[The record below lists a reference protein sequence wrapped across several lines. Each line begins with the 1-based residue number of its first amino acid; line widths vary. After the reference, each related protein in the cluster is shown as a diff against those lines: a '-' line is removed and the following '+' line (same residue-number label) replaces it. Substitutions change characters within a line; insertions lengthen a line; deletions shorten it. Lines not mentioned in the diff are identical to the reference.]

1 MPSQNV
7 STLAGLRAMR
17 DLQGHENHIGSPL
30 IEAGAGRTIGS
41 VLQIISRWVDRS
53 NQRDALWI
61 WTITCCETS
70 EYRTAS
76 RIANQEGLSKR
87 STSSFGDERDEPH
100 VPLVIG

>member
-53 NQRDALWI
+53 NQRDAL
-61 WTITCCETS
+61 
-70 EYRTAS
+70 AD
-76 RIANQEGLSKR
+76 L
-87 STSSFGDERDEPH
+87 DDHLLRD
-100 VPLVIG
+100 IGVSDSVTNRQPRGALEEVHEQLWR